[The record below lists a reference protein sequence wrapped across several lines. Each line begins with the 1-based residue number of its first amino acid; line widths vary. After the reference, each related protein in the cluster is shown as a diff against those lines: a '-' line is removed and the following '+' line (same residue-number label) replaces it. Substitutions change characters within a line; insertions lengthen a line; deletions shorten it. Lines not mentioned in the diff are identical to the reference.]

1 MVNHINGE
9 WQIEQN
15 QWGGERRFRW
25 VGGIKEYE
33 PTIRIDGIE
42 IPQSELAEYN
52 QLRAEN
58 AKQMM
63 AADQHAQQ
71 THKTCP
77 FKGARGSFDTWCKHD
92 CAFFHDG
99 GCILAT
105 ATTRP
110 TEDTRGTSCPIV
122 GKCDP
127 SCAMFADGC
136 MIKELV
142 KGVARKGN
150 K

>member
-1 MVNHINGE
+1 MMNQSQGG
-9 WQIEQN
+9 WQIEKN

-33 PTIRIDGIE
+33 SMIRIDGIE

-52 QLRAEN
+52 RRRAEQ

-77 FKGARGSFDTWCKHD
+77 FKCAKGSFDTWCKHD
-92 CAFFHDG
+92 CAFFHGG

-122 GKCDP
+122 GKCNP